1 MNAWNAL
8 IAFGLALFALSGL
21 VTHQVLRIVVVV
33 LAAVLFVAAGLVSLG
48 VLG

>member
-1 MNAWNAL
+1 MTLAL

-21 VTHQVLRIVVVV
+21 VEKQQWRVAAVVV
-33 LAAVLFVAAGLVSLG
+33 AAVLFVAAGLVSLG